1 MIIAI
6 RRNVETKS
14 LCRCYT
20 KFEKMKK
27 IKKKIEKIKIKI
39 KIPNSNSTDQQEI

>member
-27 IKKKIEKIKIKI
+27 IKKIEKIKIKI